1 MEKESQTMLR
11 FVNTAFNGE
20 ISKEEA
26 KVMIEAYGADART
39 AGAGKTKCVWFSLEQ
54 MDKIV
59 TLLKAEKLLGMGT
72 DGLRVYFGKY
82 VKNDKVPED
91 LVGKETVIFVSTKDD
106 NGVHKDY
113 FEHLELP
120 SPIRPE
126 NRGELC
132 QPNCDGVTL

>member
-1 MEKESQTMLR
+1 MEKEPQKQLR
-11 FVNTAFNGE
+11 FVESAFNGE
-20 ISKEEA
+20 ISKDEA
-26 KVMIEAYGADART
+26 QQMIKAYGADQII
-39 AGAGKTKCVWFSLEQ
+39 AGTRKTKCVWFSLEQ
-54 MDKIV
+54 MEKIV

-91 LVGKETVIFVSTKDD
+91 LVGKETVIFVSTKND

-120 SPIRPE
+120 VPMNPE

-132 QPNCDGVTL
+132 QPNCEGVEL